1 MRGWDRGGAND
12 RRGMLA
18 SPFPHSMRFVREENG
33 VNRYV
38 HSSFWC
44 KLLRGGATCHRGS
57 SLPLFFLSTPPLP
70 FSFLFFRHIG
80 AIYGLVQEGGEIEE
94 RGEEG
99 GGSDK
104 SLVVKRGDHG
114 GREGRER
121 RGGEGVQSFARRG
134 FHPWNR
140 IVFFHGGGNSGDMD
154 GILVNLDKR
163 GPVFFNMGMLVG
175 NVENFLEEILMN
187 KWENRG
193 KLIDRK

>member
-18 SPFPHSMRFVREENG
+18 SPFPHSMRLVREENG

-163 GPVFFNMGMLVG
+163 GPVFFNMGMLVSWKI
-175 NVENFLEEILMN
+175 F
-187 KWENRG
+187 
-193 KLIDRK
+193 

>member
-1 MRGWDRGGAND
+1 
-12 RRGMLA
+12 
-18 SPFPHSMRFVREENG
+18 MRFVREENG

-121 RGGEGVQSFARRG
+121 RGGGCSILCPTRVPSLESYSIF
-134 FHPWNR
+134 PWWGQFGR
-140 IVFFHGGGNSGDMD
+140 YGWNS
-154 GILVNLDKR
+154 R
-163 GPVFFNMGMLVG
+163 QP
-175 NVENFLEEILMN
+175 
-187 KWENRG
+187 R
-193 KLIDRK
+193 

>member
-1 MRGWDRGGAND
+1 
-12 RRGMLA
+12 
-18 SPFPHSMRFVREENG
+18 MRFVREENG

-163 GPVFFNMGMLVG
+163 GPVFFNMGMLVLWKI
-175 NVENFLEEILMN
+175 F
-187 KWENRG
+187 
-193 KLIDRK
+193 